1 MSAHRTTVTL
11 PASLYKEGA
20 RRQKENHFATF
31 SDYVAGLV
39 RDDVL
44 THPDTSGQASSSQTA
59 RTPTL
64 ATTALL
70 AEEPASYAKKQ
81 SRKAS

>member
-11 PASLYKEGA
+11 PASLYKEGL

-44 THPDTSGQASSSQTA
+44 THPEQAQESFSE
-59 RTPTL
+59 TPRPPGM

-70 AEEPASYAKKQ
+70 AEEPASYAGKKK
-81 SRKAS
+81 KAS